1 MAELSP
7 AEKRKLS
14 ARLASARQTL
24 VLLQSQL
31 KAGMIE
37 QDYWEARLADLAAL
51 LETLAAERSAT
62 GEHAR
67 LAALYEVS
75 KALGSSL
82 ELETVLNQ
90 VMDSIIQLTGAER
103 GFLMLFDEGGKLAV
117 KAARN
122 MEQQTL
128 HADEFAISRSVIRA
142 VAETG
147 EQVVTTNAAEDPRFA
162 TQDSV
167 VEYNLRSIQCVPL
180 RTRGKIIG
188 VIYVDNR
195 VRSSAF
201 DENDLEMLS
210 AFAAQAAISIE
221 NARLFTLTDEALSAR
236 VQELSIMQEIDR
248 QLNETLD
255 ISNTMR
261 ITLDWAVRITEAD
274 NGAIGLIDLEEGT
287 TEVIAQHGSDPS
299 NVIAALSRGE
309 HEGLE
314 DGLLTVPIQREG
326 RVVGVIALEQKKKK
340 NFSPEAHSSVLR
352 LADHAAIAIENSRL
366 YQAIKYA
373 NDAKSEFVSVMAH
386 ELRVP
391 MTSIKGYADMLS
403 LVGDLN
409 EQQSSFL
416 EIIRANVER
425 MSLLVSDLSDIARIE
440 AGRLK
445 VEIEEGVSLKAVV
458 NEVLLS
464 LKGEE
469 ERREHTVTLD
479 IPKNLALLRVDPKRL
494 NQVITNLVS
503 NAYKYTPNG
512 GKITIRARN
521 EGKTVRCEVI
531 DSGIGLTAEELEKLF
546 SKFWRADHQYV
557 REQPGTGLGLAI
569 ARNLIEL
576 QDGEMEVHSTPGE
589 GTTFTFTVPSSKQA
603 AS

>member
-1 MAELSP
+1 
-7 AEKRKLS
+7 
-14 ARLASARQTL
+14 
-24 VLLQSQL
+24 
-31 KAGMIE
+31 
-37 QDYWEARLADLAAL
+37 
-51 LETLAAERSAT
+51 
-62 GEHAR
+62 
-67 LAALYEVS
+67 
-75 KALGSSL
+75 
-82 ELETVLNQ
+82 
-90 VMDSIIQLTGAER
+90 
-103 GFLMLFDEGGKLAV
+103 
-117 KAARN
+117 
-122 MEQQTL
+122 
-128 HADEFAISRSVIRA
+128 
-142 VAETG
+142 
-147 EQVVTTNAAEDPRFA
+147 
-162 TQDSV
+162 
-167 VEYNLRSIQCVPL
+167 
-180 RTRGKIIG
+180 
-188 VIYVDNR
+188 
-195 VRSSAF
+195 
-201 DENDLEMLS
+201 
-210 AFAAQAAISIE
+210 
-221 NARLFTLTDEALSAR
+221 
-236 VQELSIMQEIDR
+236 
-248 QLNETLD
+248 
-255 ISNTMR
+255 
-261 ITLDWAVRITEAD
+261 
-274 NGAIGLIDLEEGT
+274 
-287 TEVIAQHGSDPS
+287 
-299 NVIAALSRGE
+299 
-309 HEGLE
+309 
-314 DGLLTVPIQREG
+314 
-326 RVVGVIALEQKKKK
+326 
-340 NFSPEAHSSVLR
+340 
-352 LADHAAIAIENSRL
+352 
-366 YQAIKYA
+366 
-373 NDAKSEFVSVMAH
+373 MAH